1 MAGKINP
8 SILKNEI
15 AKAELKSLEKEAILV
30 ANQILEEKKDEYL
43 SEIVEH
49 PISKEIAGGP
59 DSANI
64 SNTLN
69 GEGNLYTF
77 IGFDAG
83 DKPIEDLIQTI
94 EKNTKLRKSKRKGAV
109 FNFQVDTPSIEELRS
124 YTPMPFEA
132 GNSWLKGIE
141 KGISGFSNYLYGLL
155 FATSRSGKAIQSKNK
170 IRRASYKPTK
180 YFSILYRNFI
190 ESFKQ

>member
-1 MAGKINP
+1 MAGKINT

-15 AKAELKSLEKEAILV
+15 AKAELKSLEKEAIIV
-30 ANQILEEKKDEYL
+30 ANQILEEKKDQYL
-43 SEIVEH
+43 SEILEH
-49 PISKEIAGGP
+49 PISKEIAGGQ
-59 DSANI
+59 DATNI

-77 IGFDAG
+77 IGFDVG
-83 DKPIEDLIQTI
+83 DKPIEDLIKVI
-94 EKNTKLRKSKRKGAV
+94 ERNTKLQKSKIKNAV
-109 FNFQVDTPSIEELRS
+109 FNFQVNTPSIEELRS

-155 FATSRSGKAIQSKNK
+155 FLTSRSGRAIQSKNK
-170 IRRASYKPTK
+170 IRRTSYKPTK
-180 YFSILYRNFI
+180 YFSVLYKNFI
-190 ESFKQ
+190 ESFK